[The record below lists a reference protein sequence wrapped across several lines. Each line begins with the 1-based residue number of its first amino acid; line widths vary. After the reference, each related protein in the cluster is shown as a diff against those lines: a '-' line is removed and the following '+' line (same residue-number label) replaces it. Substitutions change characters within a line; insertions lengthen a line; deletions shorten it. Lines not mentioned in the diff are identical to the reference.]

1 MHPTGDD
8 TQPATRRL
16 GRGSVVRLGLLA
28 VLVLLLLVAWLTGR
42 VPEVDALRERVE
54 DAGAWGPFV
63 FVVGYAAL
71 ALLPTPKGLM
81 TALGAVLFGFAV
93 GAVLAWAAA
102 MLAAL
107 VAFGLSRLL
116 GRAAVD
122 RIIGGRLDRVDALMR
137 EHGLVA
143 VVAVRLVPVL
153 PYTAINYAAG
163 LVPVG
168 LAAYLLGTAVG
179 MVPGTVAYAA
189 LGAFGT
195 SPGRLSVGL
204 AVFVALAV
212 VATLVGRR
220 MLRRSPTDGPT
231 ERSQVGS

>member
-1 MHPTGDD
+1 
-8 TQPATRRL
+8 
-16 GRGSVVRLGLLA
+16 
-28 VLVLLLLVAWLTGR
+28 
-42 VPEVDALRERVE
+42 
-54 DAGAWGPFV
+54 
-63 FVVGYAAL
+63 
-71 ALLPTPKGLM
+71 M

-220 MLRRSPTDGPT
+220 MLRRGPTDGPI